1 MRPRQRR
8 RTRHS
13 GRAQSGGGGTR
24 LLLPVWPLQQQGV
37 EPGLWDLQW
46 KPQRA
51 QPACLHCCV
60 MPDQLPSFAEPI
72 MAILCQTAMGRQV
85 RVSEDFSSAV
95 LIV

>member
-24 LLLPVWPLQQQGV
+24 LLLPVWPLQQQGAA
-37 EPGLWDLQW
+37 PGLRDLHW

-51 QPACLHCCV
+51 RLARLRRCV
-60 MPDQLPSFAEPI
+60 MPHQLPSFAEPT
-72 MAILCQTAMGRQV
+72 MAILCQTAMDRQV
-85 RVSEDFSSAV
+85 QVSEDLGSFALTV
-95 LIV
+95 